1 MKRAIS
7 SEEFRNNKRAIRFLL
22 QRIFVTRWFK
32 SKKKSRKILLEE
44 SLDGLQYVGLE
55 SNYKKSKTEKVIRS
69 ILFFWNREIYNCTY
83 CEKSHQ
89 IALNIK

>member
-22 QRIFVTRWFK
+22 QRIFATRFK

-69 ILFFWNREIYNCTY
+69 ILFF
-83 CEKSHQ
+83 
-89 IALNIK
+89 